1 MLDVSPEE
9 IASIVRS
16 VFEATFEL
24 HAESALLD
32 LSTAGS
38 VSSSL
43 VGIAGNWDGAVIVD
57 CSPAVAAELASIMF
71 GLAPGEVQRDH
82 IEDTLGELAN
92 MIGGNLKALL
102 APPCTLS
109 LPTVVEGRDYRVRVP
124 GASIVRDLH
133 FKLPGGRLR
142 VIVAERGAAGGETPR
157 NAA

>member
-1 MLDVSPEE
+1 MLEVSSEV
-9 IASIVRS
+9 IASIVHS

-24 HAESALLD
+24 VAEA
-32 LSTAGS
+32 AGPEVAANAS

-43 VGIAGNWDGAVIVD
+43 VGIAGRWDGAVIVD
-57 CSPAVAAELASIMF
+57 CAPEVAHALAAIMF
-71 GLAPGEVQRDH
+71 AMPPAEVTKDQ

-102 APPCTLS
+102 PSPCMLS

-124 GASIVRDLH
+124 GAVVVRDLH
-133 FKLPGGRLR
+133 FTLPNGHVR
-142 VIVAERGAAGGETPR
+142 VLVAERGGTI

>member
-1 MLDVSPEE
+1 MLDVSPQE

-16 VFEATFEL
+16 VFEATFEI
-24 HAESALLD
+24 HAESALVD
-32 LSTAGS
+32 LSSSGS

-57 CSPAVAAELASIMF
+57 CSPGVAADLASIMF
-71 GLAPGEVQRDH
+71 GLAPAEVQRDH

-102 APPCTLS
+102 VPPCTLS

-133 FKLPGGRLR
+133 FRLPGGRLR
-142 VIVAERGAAGGETPR
+142 VIVAERGVAGETPPK
-157 NAA
+157 AA